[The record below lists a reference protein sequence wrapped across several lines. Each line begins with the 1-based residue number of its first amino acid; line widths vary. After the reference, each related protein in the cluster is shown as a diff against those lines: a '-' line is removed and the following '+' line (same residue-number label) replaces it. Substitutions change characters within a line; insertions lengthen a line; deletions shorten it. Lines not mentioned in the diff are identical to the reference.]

1 MNSRHS
7 MTAFTLTVVVAVL
20 GAGAIA
26 IAAGSADDQASP
38 GDQGPPPDRA
48 TFTQG
53 PRAMSVPPGLAE
65 RFGILRRGRT
75 ARDELPAEM
84 AARMESHPTWD
95 FGANPRLGR
104 RASAAHGGLFVVP
117 GSGGVCLLAGEG
129 SGTCNTTDA
138 AQRGEVLGTTTGLAH
153 GYEEGEYRVSGIAAD
168 GVDQVVLRMADGR
181 SFDLPVSGNVYTID
195 VTGEPASVA
204 WDGADGHHEL
214 AVPH

>member
-1 MNSRHS
+1 MKPRDST
-7 MTAFTLTVVVAVL
+7 TAFVLTVVIAVL

-26 IAAGSADDQASP
+26 VAAGRATDAAP

-53 PRAMSVPPGLAE
+53 PRAMTVPRELSD
-65 RFGILRRGRT
+65 RFVVLRRGRT

-84 AARMESHPTWD
+84 AARMEAHPTWD
-95 FGANPRLGR
+95 FGANPRLAR

-129 SGTCNTTDA
+129 SGTCNMTEA
-138 AQRGEVLGTTTGLAH
+138 AQRGEVLGTTTGIAH

-168 GVDQVVLRMADGR
+168 DVDQVVLHMSDGR
-181 SFDLPVSGNVYTID
+181 SFDLQVTGNVYTLD
-195 VTGEPASVA
+195 VKGEPASVT